1 MEKKVRDFARKV
13 TFFHSL
19 WKRSN
24 EIVFKT
30 WAEFETLLLPVQCVS
45 VQGSDVSKERILK

>member
-13 TFFHSL
+13 TFFHNL

-24 EIVFKT
+24 EIVFKI
-30 WAEFETLLLPVQCVS
+30 WVEFETPTFTCPMRFCS
-45 VQGSDVSKERILK
+45 RK